1 MSSVTFVLKS
11 MQSVMTDDAL
21 EGAAV
26 RCVVV
31 VAAHHAGGH
40 MCKVSVKD
48 MQSIADMSCGVL
60 HASVEVR
67 YQCSDLKLLFI
78 Y

>member
-21 EGAAV
+21 EGVAV

-31 VAAHHAGGH
+31 VAGHHAGGH
-40 MCKVSVKD
+40 MCKASLKD
-48 MQSIADMSCGVL
+48 KQSIADVSCGVL
-60 HASVEVR
+60 HASVEVIPV
-67 YQCSDLKLLFI
+67 Q
-78 Y
+78 